1 MYIIYNGA
9 TYSCLCKPSNT
20 MIYRNLPDDFPSEV
34 TGEIQLC
41 ADDGFI
47 LRTDVVENYLHY
59 TFVDGV
65 LTLTNIPEPTP
76 SEDVEPAP
84 TQLDRIEAQV
94 AYTAMMTDTL
104 LEV

>member
-1 MYIIYNGA
+1 MYILYKDMK
-9 TYSCLCKPSNT
+9 YSCDCKVGAT

-41 ADDGFI
+41 ADDDFV
-47 LRTDVVENYLHY
+47 LRTDIVEDYLRY

-65 LTLTNIPEPTP
+65 LTLTNIPESIP
-76 SEDVEPAP
+76 SEPIEPEP

>member
-1 MYIIYNGA
+1 MYILYKDVK
-9 TYSCLCKPSNT
+9 YDCVCKPSKV
-20 MIYRNLPDDFPSEV
+20 MQYRGLPSDFPSKI

-41 ADDGFI
+41 ADDGFV
-47 LRTDVVENYLHY
+47 LRTDIVEDYLRY
-59 TFVDGV
+59 TLIDGI
-65 LTLTNIPEPTP
+65 LTLTNMPEPIP
-76 SEDVEPAP
+76 SEPAESEP